1 MMTQLGTLA
10 SKNSSRKPELMEL
23 STINSNEF
31 ISISVFF
38 LRHLFKWFFYVLA
51 PNFTKKLAIILSG
64 AGLVVLLMASHR
76 RLNGFTEVRNTLTH
90 FFCFLQSPIHFF
102 HFVSTK
108 LRVCWFFASKATSS
122 SSSFSVDRRQRR
134 RIESS
139 LNFFHTKSRR
149 LWFINV

>member
-1 MMTQLGTLA
+1 MMSQLGTLA
-10 SKNSSRKPELMEL
+10 SKNSTRKPELMEL
-23 STINSNEF
+23 STININEF
-31 ISISVFF
+31 ITISFF
-38 LRHLFKWFFYVLA
+38 FNRQLLIMIIYVLA
-51 PNFTKKLAIILSG
+51 PNFTKKWTIILCG
-64 AGLVVLLMASHR
+64 AGSVVLLMASHR